1 MAVLDIVK
9 LGNPLLRE
17 ISQEID
23 LSVDYDDIKR
33 LVLDMKDTVIATNGV
48 GIAAPQVGVLKR
60 IILVKDPETD
70 DFFEMINP
78 EITWTSF
85 DKQYEYEGCLSVL
98 DEQGKP
104 IHKRVVRYDR
114 LNVKW
119 EDLNGI
125 KHEKRISNRL
135 LSRIIQHEVDHLN
148 GKLFIDY
155 LDNV

>member
-1 MAVLDIVK
+1 MAVLDIIK

-23 LSVDYDDIKR
+23 LSVDYNYIKQ
-33 LVLDMKDTVIATNGV
+33 LVLDMKDTVVATNGV

-60 IILVKDPETD
+60 IILVKDPEID

-119 EDLNGI
+119 KDLNGT

-155 LDNV
+155 LD

>member
-155 LDNV
+155 LD

>member
-1 MAVLDIVK
+1 MAVLDIIK

-23 LSVDYDDIKR
+23 LSVDYNYIKQ
-33 LVLDMKDTVIATNGV
+33 LVLDMKDTVVATNGV

-60 IILVKDPETD
+60 VILVKDPETD
-70 DFFEMINP
+70 NFFEMINP

-119 EDLNGI
+119 EDLNGT
-125 KHEKRISNRL
+125 KYEKRISNRL

-155 LDNV
+155 LDEV

>member
-1 MAVLDIVK
+1 MAVLDIIK

-135 LSRIIQHEVDHLN
+135 LSRIIQHEVDHCN
-148 GKLFIDY
+148 GVLI
-155 LDNV
+155 